1 MSNVALLRPVV
12 AVPDAPASPPAVP
25 ETVLVD
31 VVVLTADLELFQA
44 ARDAVGERNPVWR
57 ARSADEAADL
67 LITGR
72 CGVLLLDMSSVSARA
87 DTLIQQIIEQFPEV
101 VVCVAGTRDDEPLLG
116 PLISDGL
123 VFRFMHKPAS
133 ARRAGMF
140 LQAAIR
146 RHAEN
151 RAGGGTGDPL
161 LPVLRRLARPR
172 PALPRRYF
180 VLLGAISLA
189 LTLALFVGG
198 APRRDIVPAVGAS
211 DPGTP
216 VAAPTAPPPPAVHE
230 TMRRADPVLAR
241 ARAAL
246 QAGRLES
253 PPGRNALDL
262 FEAVLLAQPDNA
274 EAHDGLART
283 LAQLLAQAKSELKNG
298 RRPEAE
304 HIVQRVLT
312 VEPHDARALALARQI
327 NPPDTPSRQL
337 EREQVAAV
345 RAEAEAQA
353 AEVARG
359 STPATAISLQQT
371 SVLPSR
377 GSLERPAVASM
388 RAATPYPDPLT
399 PRSTNAVP
407 ATVTRA
413 ARRATRSYGAPIDN
427 QLPIAGLATRAPA
440 AIAPEPEPA
449 PPAALGPALPA
460 DAFDRIT
467 ARDPVYPAQAL
478 RDRTRGWVELEF
490 TITSTGAVRD
500 IEIVGAEPTGVFEHA
515 AADALAAWR
524 FKPRTVNGQP
534 VVQRSTITM
543 RFDVEG

>member
-1 MSNVALLRPVV
+1 
-12 AVPDAPASPPAVP
+12 
-25 ETVLVD
+25 
-31 VVVLTADLELFQA
+31 
-44 ARDAVGERNPVWR
+44 
-57 ARSADEAADL
+57 
-67 LITGR
+67 
-72 CGVLLLDMSSVSARA
+72 
-87 DTLIQQIIEQFPEV
+87 
-101 VVCVAGTRDDEPLLG
+101 
-116 PLISDGL
+116 
-123 VFRFMHKPAS
+123 
-133 ARRAGMF
+133 MF

-151 RAGGGTGDPL
+151 RAGGAAGDPL
-161 LPVLRRLARPR
+161 LPVLRRLARPHV
-172 PALPRRYF
+172 ALPRRYF
-180 VLLGAISLA
+180 VLLAAISLA

-198 APRRDIVPAVGAS
+198 APRRDIVPAIGAS

-216 VAAPTAPPPPAVHE
+216 VAAPTALPPPAVHE

-246 QAGRLES
+246 QASRLES
-253 PPGRNALDL
+253 PAGRNALDL

-274 EAHDGLART
+274 EARDGLART
-283 LAQLLAQAKSELKNG
+283 LAQLLAQAESALRNG
-298 RRPEAE
+298 RRAEAE

-312 VEPHDARALALARQI
+312 AEPHDARALALARQI

-359 STPATAISLQQT
+359 STPVTNTPVSLPKT
-371 SVLPSR
+371 SVLPRRSPI
-377 GSLERPAVASM
+377 ERPAVASM
-388 RAATPYPDPLT
+388 RDATPYPDPLT
-399 PRSTNAVP
+399 PRSTNVVP
-407 ATVTRA
+407 ATATRA
-413 ARRATRSYGAPIDN
+413 ARPASRSYGAPIDN
-427 QLPIAGLATRAPA
+427 RLPIAGLATRAPA
-440 AIAPEPEPA
+440 AVAPEPEPA
-449 PPAALGPALPA
+449 PPATLGPALPA
-460 DAFDRIT
+460 DAFDRIA
-467 ARDPVYPAQAL
+467 ARDPVYPPQAL

-500 IEIVGAEPTGVFEHA
+500 IEVVGAEPTGVFEHA

-534 VVQRSTITM
+534 VAQRSTITM